1 MHKKTYSNTTLI
13 CALQKNEALQE
24 SECLT
29 GIISRTTGGFRFEEA
44 IRKGRAPRNPK
55 LYDGKYI
62 SMVRKQNGRYQCH
75 LKYMSKGFDKNTFA
89 EGVYHDIINALK
101 IID

>member
-1 MHKKTYSNTTLI
+1 
-13 CALQKNEALQE
+13 
-24 SECLT
+24 
-29 GIISRTTGGFRFEEA
+29 
-44 IRKGRAPRNPK
+44 
-55 LYDGKYI
+55 
-62 SMVRKQNGRYQCH
+62 MVRKQNGRYQCH